1 MPIRLGGSGS
11 GEGGKW
17 GRREM
22 WKEGNGEGGKWGRRE
37 MGRERGNDYLLGG
50 ARWLED

>member
-11 GEGGKW
+11 
-17 GRREM
+17 
-22 WKEGNGEGGKWGRRE
+22 GEGGKWGRRE